1 MSHHPKGCIPA
12 VFSPATPI
20 RIGMAVGSRTIV
32 GVPLCVCGTSLSCS
46 IPPLA
51 IHPRKGVLASGLAS
65 YQNKPRKNLVCSGHE
80 HFSQSKP
87 SSRVAYSD
95 KTLVQVQAPLFMG
108 ESPKKRMSKREM
120 FRRRREERRRLFETR
135 LPFQCGLVL
144 PARKPLVYTP
154 MEDGS
159 WREDYSG
166 RVISHERL
174 QQYLVRYG
182 FI

>member
-1 MSHHPKGCIPA
+1 MEKQARCKKCGRRLK
-12 VFSPATPI
+12 SPLSIA
-20 RIGMAVGSRTIV
+20 IGMGPKCAGIKSTPARRVRV
-32 GVPLCVCGTSLSCS
+32 
-46 IPPLA
+46 
-51 IHPRKGVLASGLAS
+51 
-65 YQNKPRKNLVCSGHE
+65 
-80 HFSQSKP
+80 QSKP
-87 SSRVAYSD
+87 SSRTAYSD
-95 KTLVQVQAPLFMG
+95 KTLIQVQAPLFTG
-108 ESPKKRMSKREM
+108 ELPKKGLNKRDL

-144 PARKPLVYTP
+144 PARKQLAYTP

-174 QQYLVRYG
+174 QQYLVRFR

>member
-1 MSHHPKGCIPA
+1 MEKQPRCKKCGRRLK
-12 VFSPATPI
+12 SPLSIA
-20 RIGMAVGSRTIV
+20 IGMGPKCAGIKSTAGRSVRVQSKLSSRT
-32 GVPLCVCGTSLSCS
+32 
-46 IPPLA
+46 
-51 IHPRKGVLASGLAS
+51 
-65 YQNKPRKNLVCSGHE
+65 
-80 HFSQSKP
+80 
-87 SSRVAYSD
+87 AYSD
-95 KTLVQVQAPLFMG
+95 KTLVQMQSPLFPG
-108 ESPKKRMSKREM
+108 ELPKKRLNKIEL

-154 MEDGS
+154 LADGS

-174 QQYLVRYG
+174 QQYLVRFR

>member
-1 MSHHPKGCIPA
+1 MEKQPKCKKCGRRLK
-12 VFSPATPI
+12 SPLSIA
-20 RIGMAVGSRTIV
+20 IGMGPKCAGIKS
-32 GVPLCVCGTSLSCS
+32 TSGRSV
-46 IPPLA
+46 
-51 IHPRKGVLASGLAS
+51 RV
-65 YQNKPRKNLVCSGHE
+65 
-80 HFSQSKP
+80 QSKP
-87 SSRVAYSD
+87 SSHTAYTN
-95 KTLVQVQAPLFMG
+95 KTLVQVQALLFTG
-108 ESPKKRMSKREM
+108 ELPKKGLSKREL

-144 PARKPLVYTP
+144 PARKPLVYIP
-154 MEDGS
+154 LEDGL

>member
-1 MSHHPKGCIPA
+1 MEKQPRCKKCGRRLK
-12 VFSPATPI
+12 SPLSIA
-20 RIGMAVGSRTIV
+20 IGMGPKCAGIKS
-32 GVPLCVCGTSLSCS
+32 TSGKSV
-46 IPPLA
+46 
-51 IHPRKGVLASGLAS
+51 RV
-65 YQNKPRKNLVCSGHE
+65 
-80 HFSQSKP
+80 QSKP
-87 SSRVAYSD
+87 ISGTAYSD

-108 ESPKKRMSKREM
+108 ELPKKGLSKREL

-144 PARKPLVYTP
+144 PARKPLVYIP
-154 MEDGS
+154 LEDGS

-174 QQYLVRYG
+174 LKYLERYS

>member
-1 MSHHPKGCIPA
+1 MEKQARCKKCGRRLK
-12 VFSPATPI
+12 SPLSIA
-20 RIGMAVGSRTIV
+20 IGMGPKCAGIKS
-32 GVPLCVCGTSLSCS
+32 TSV
-46 IPPLA
+46 
-51 IHPRKGVLASGLAS
+51 RRV
-65 YQNKPRKNLVCSGHE
+65 RV
-80 HFSQSKP
+80 QSKP
-87 SSRVAYSD
+87 SSRTAYSD
-95 KTLVQVQAPLFMG
+95 KTLVQVQAPLITG
-108 ESPKKRMSKREM
+108 ELPKKRLNKIEL

-154 MEDGS
+154 LKDGS

-174 QQYLVRYG
+174 QQYLVRYR

>member
-1 MSHHPKGCIPA
+1 MEKQARCKKCGRRLK
-12 VFSPATPI
+12 SPLSIA
-20 RIGMAVGSRTIV
+20 IGMGPKCAGIK
-32 GVPLCVCGTSLSCS
+32 P
-46 IPPLA
+46 
-51 IHPRKGVLASGLAS
+51 ASA
-65 YQNKPRKNLVCSGHE
+65 RRVRV
-80 HFSQSKP
+80 QSKP
-87 SSRVAYSD
+87 SSRTVYSD
-95 KTLVQVQAPLFMG
+95 KTLVQMQAPLFTG
-108 ESPKKRMSKREM
+108 ELPKKGLSKREL

-144 PARKPLVYTP
+144 PARKQLAYTP

-174 QQYLVRYG
+174 QQYLVRFR

>member
-1 MSHHPKGCIPA
+1 MQGNDS
-12 VFSPATPI
+12 SPGYTPGLLYSVLEVMMEKQPRCKKCGRRLKSPLSI
-20 RIGMAVGSRTIV
+20 AIGMGPKCAGIKTTTGRSVRV
-32 GVPLCVCGTSLSCS
+32 
-46 IPPLA
+46 
-51 IHPRKGVLASGLAS
+51 
-65 YQNKPRKNLVCSGHE
+65 
-80 HFSQSKP
+80 QSKT
-87 SSRVAYSD
+87 SSRMAYSD
-95 KTLVQVQAPLFMG
+95 KSLDQVQAPLFAG
-108 ESPKKRMSKREM
+108 ELPMKRLSKREL

-154 MEDGS
+154 LEDGS

-174 QQYLVRYG
+174 QQYLVRFR